1 LVVSGDFW
9 IGVKEFSSSKPFGLD
24 TSSDAGHSYSSE
36 DDWVTANAISGNL
49 MFHVFL
55 DEGEGGGGDCSV
67 ADFGD
72 VNADGNVN
80 VLDIVTMVNFIM
92 GNNDPTAY
100 EACAGDV
107 NEDGSMNVLDIVTIV
122 NMIMGN

>member
-1 LVVSGDFW
+1 VSGDFW

-24 TSSDAGHSYSSE
+24 TSSDAGHSYYSE
-36 DDWVTANAISGNL
+36 DDWLSANAISGNL

-55 DEGEGGGGDCSV
+55 DEGEGGGGDCS
-67 ADFGD
+67 ASDFGD

-92 GNNDPTAY
+92 GVNDPTAY

-107 NEDGSMNVLDIVTIV
+107 NGDGSMNVLDIVTIV

>member
-1 LVVSGDFW
+1 
-9 IGVKEFSSSKPFGLD
+9 
-24 TSSDAGHSYSSE
+24 
-36 DDWVTANAISGNL
+36 
-49 MFHVFL
+49 
-55 DEGEGGGGDCSV
+55 
-67 ADFGD
+67 
-72 VNADGNVN
+72 
-80 VLDIVTMVNFIM
+80 M

>member
-1 LVVSGDFW
+1 
-9 IGVKEFSSSKPFGLD
+9 
-24 TSSDAGHSYSSE
+24 
-36 DDWVTANAISGNL
+36 

-55 DEGEGGGGDCSV
+55 DEGEGGGGDCSA

-92 GNNDPTAY
+92 GNDDPTAY

>member
-1 LVVSGDFW
+1 
-9 IGVKEFSSSKPFGLD
+9 
-24 TSSDAGHSYSSE
+24 
-36 DDWVTANAISGNL
+36 
-49 MFHVFL
+49 MFHIFL
-55 DEGEGGGGDCSV
+55 DEGEGGGGDCS
-67 ADFGD
+67 ASDFGD

-92 GNNDPTAY
+92 GVNDPTAY

-107 NEDGSMNVLDIVTIV
+107 NGDGSMNVLDIVTIV